1 MHRFISLFIVL
12 LLSGCAISAA
22 IYKSGIKF
30 EGLNVVKNTFGYH
43 VNLDLNKKIDLKAG
57 GCDQYSQ
64 QGMMVS
70 PLIPLPPVIPVDDGE
85 PKSNVNELLSFVII
99 SWKGDELNTSSNYL
113 LLSLDGVSTKVT
125 ISNIS
130 RNELAKDI
138 ITYKY
143 QTNIKC
149 GSIKDATLEV
159 KGFQESNLIYKLKY
173 YEGTEFEAGY
183 LSA

>member
-1 MHRFISLFIVL
+1 MHRFTSLFVVL
-12 LLSGCAISAA
+12 LISGCATSAA

-43 VNLDLNKKIDLKAG
+43 VNLDLNKKIDLKAD
-57 GCDQYSQ
+57 GCGQYSVQ
-64 QGMMVS
+64 SMMAS
-70 PLIPLPPVIPVDDGE
+70 PIIPLPPVVPVDDGE
-85 PKSNVNELLSFVII
+85 PKSNVNELLSFVIT
-99 SWKGDELNTSSNYL
+99 SWKGEELKASNNYL

-125 ISNIS
+125 ISNMS
-130 RNELAKDI
+130 RNELAKEI

-159 KGFQESNLIYKLKY
+159 KGFQEPNLIYKLNY

>member
-1 MHRFISLFIVL
+1 VL
-12 LLSGCAISAA
+12 LLTGCATSAA
-22 IYKSGIKF
+22 IYKSGVKF

-43 VNLDLNKKIDLKAG
+43 VNLDLNKKIDLKAD
-57 GCDQYSQ
+57 GCGQYSV

-70 PLIPLPPVIPVDDGE
+70 PLIPLPPVVPVDDGE
-85 PKSNVNELLSFVII
+85 PKSNVNELLSFVIT
-99 SWKGDELNTSSNYL
+99 SWKGEELKASNNYL
-113 LLSLDGVSTKVT
+113 LLSLDGITTKLM

-130 RNELAKDI
+130 RNELAKEI

-159 KGFQESNLIYKLKY
+159 NGFQESDLIYKLKY
-173 YEGTEFEAGY
+173 YEGTELEAGY